1 MKILIAVKNYWPS
14 SGGVQSVTKYM
25 AEGLVEKGHQVTILT
40 RLEKETPIEDEK
52 NGVRIFRIKQ
62 NSLFKFNFGDKHQFR
77 SYILEHSWDVV
88 ISVCAQSYSA
98 EWMFPILDKIQARKI
113 LYMHGMRG
121 SSIDLSR
128 IDSLKT
134 FLKELILVNWWNCYF
149 KRNWKFIKKFD
160 AAVHLFPNDSSFSY
174 FKMHGY
180 KHNYAIANSCDSIF
194 FEEKNKSEVLD
205 KYGIHSPYFIQVANY
220 DDCKNQLLALK
231 AFLQADS
238 GDSELVFI
246 GSSPNASYNKVKKY
260 LDLFGREKSGKVHF
274 LTAVPREDTI
284 ALVKG
289 AYSVLLSSRHEY
301 FPISIVEGMA
311 AGKPFISTHVGE
323 VPKFLGG
330 HTCRTQSE
338 LAYWMEYYLTH
349 PDYVQSLGKEAKKFA
364 LSNMLLQDKIN
375 QLEDVCKG
383 NIL

>member
-25 AEGLVEKGHQVTILT
+25 AEGLVKKGHQVTVLT
-40 RLEKETPIEDEK
+40 RLEENAPQEDEN
-52 NGVRIFRIKQ
+52 NGVKIFRIKQ
-62 NSLFKFNFGDKHQFR
+62 NSLFKFNFGDKHLFR

-98 EWMFPILDKIQARKI
+98 EWMFPILDKIEARKI
-113 LYMHGMRG
+113 LYMHGMRD

-134 FLKELILVNWWNCYF
+134 FLKEFVLVNWWNGYF
-149 KRNWKFIKKFD
+149 KRNWKYIRKFD

-174 FKMHGY
+174 FKVHGY
-180 KHNYAIANSCDSIF
+180 EHNYAIANSCDSVF
-194 FEEKNKSEVLD
+194 FDEETKRGIVE
-205 KYGIHSPYFIQVANY
+205 KYGIQKPYFIQVANY
-220 DDCKNQLLALK
+220 DECKNQLLALK
-231 AFLQADS
+231 AFLQAES
-238 GDSELVFI
+238 GDAELVFI
-246 GSSPNASYNKVKKY
+246 GSSPNGIFNKVKNY
-260 LDLFGREKSGKVHF
+260 LDTFGKEKRDKVHL

-338 LAYWMEYYLTH
+338 LAYWMEYYLSH
-349 PDYVQSLGKEAKKFA
+349 PDYVQNLGKEAKVFA
-364 LSNMLLQDKIN
+364 LSNMKLQDKIN
-375 QLEDVCKG
+375 QLENICKG
-383 NIL
+383 